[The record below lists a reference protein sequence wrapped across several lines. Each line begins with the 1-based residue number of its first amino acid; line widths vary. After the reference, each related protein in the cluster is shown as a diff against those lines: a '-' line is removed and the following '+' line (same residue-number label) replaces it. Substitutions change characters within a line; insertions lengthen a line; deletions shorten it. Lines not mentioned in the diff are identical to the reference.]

1 MNPASTRPARAL
13 DRAVRET
20 VERAL
25 APFGFV
31 RLAAVFGSMASG
43 RQRPDSDLDIAILAD
58 RPLTAEQRIALI
70 DALALSSGRAI
81 DLVDLKAVGQP
92 LLHQIMRHGKIVLGS
107 TEAWA
112 SLMYRNL
119 VDRADF
125 VPLQERMLRE
135 RRERWIGK

>member
-1 MNPASTRPARAL
+1 
-13 DRAVRET
+13 
-20 VERAL
+20 
-25 APFGFV
+25 
-31 RLAAVFGSMASG
+31 MASG

-81 DLVDLKAVGQP
+81 DLVDLKTVGQP
-92 LLHQIMRHGKIVLGS
+92 LFHQIMRHGKIVLGS

-135 RRERWIGK
+135 RRKRWIGK

>member
-1 MNPASTRPARAL
+1 MNAQSLPPAKAL
-13 DRAVRET
+13 DRAVREM
-20 VERAL
+20 VAQAL

-43 RQRPDSDLDIAILAD
+43 RQRPDSDLDMAILAE
-58 RPLTAEQRIALI
+58 RPLSTEQRIALI
-70 DALALSSGRAI
+70 EALAIASGRAI
-81 DLVDLKAVGQP
+81 DLVDLKAAGQP
-92 LLHQIMRHGKIVLGS
+92 LLHQIMRHGKVVLGS

-112 SLMYRNL
+112 GLMYRDL

-125 VPLQERMLRE
+125 GPLQERMLRE